1 MTLPRQQDSCVSVR
15 SVFEVERRLSAPLYQ
30 RRFSW
35 DRKNLDEF
43 WEDIRLV
50 EEGES
55 EALFLGAIILK
66 HEGPSDPSAGVL
78 EEFLVLDGQQRI
90 ATCSL
95 RSSPLRS
102 SGKSTGTQTKLQRS
116 QRHS

>member
-1 MTLPRQQDSCVSVR
+1 MTLMRQQDSCVSVR

-35 DRKNLDEF
+35 DSKNLDEF
-43 WEDIRLV
+43 WEDIKLV

-66 HEGPSDPSAGVL
+66 HEVASNPSTGTL

-90 ATCSL
+90 TPCSW
-95 RSSPLRS
+95 RSSPSR
-102 SGKSTGTQTKLQRS
+102 
-116 QRHS
+116 